1 MVYFE
6 KLAAQYK
13 QELLNKVL
21 PFWLEKSQ
29 DKEYGGYFD
38 GSKADILAELTGY
51 KWWKRKFKITIPALA
66 AIIYKVEFLPEPKE
80 IPLPMLDEASI
91 DIDRKRLRAEHE
103 N

>member
-1 MVYFE
+1 MVE
-6 KLAAQYK
+6 
-13 QELLNKVL
+13 E
-21 PFWLEKSQ
+21 
-29 DKEYGGYFD
+29 
-38 GSKADILAELTGY
+38 
-51 KWWKRKFKITIPALA
+51 KFKITIPALA

>member
-1 MVYFE
+1 MNSQSDL
-6 KLAAQYK
+6 KRIK
-13 QELLNKVL
+13 ELVEILNKAGRA
-21 PFWLEKSQ
+21 KT
-29 DKEYGGYFD
+29 
-38 GSKADILAELTGY
+38 TGY